1 MIRTVLRKTYRVLL
15 IAFGLGVFAL
25 ILPHL
30 ILLFQFYGTPD
41 NQQIFSVEDV
51 PYRPVAIVFGAGL
64 RRDST
69 PTSILRERVTF
80 AADLYHAGKVQK
92 ILMSGDNREIYY
104 NEPESMRQYA
114 LDLGVPNDAIVL
126 DYAGLRTYDT
136 CYRAREIFGVK
147 EAILVTQDFHMPRAL
162 YTCNALN
169 LPSIGVIARKYH
181 YSPPLRFY
189 WYVRESFA
197 TLAAFW
203 DVKVARPLPILG
215 KPEPIFTSSGRIIN
229 D

>member
-1 MIRTVLRKTYRVLL
+1 MLKSILRKVYRLLL
-15 IAFGLGVFAL
+15 IASGLGVLAL

-30 ILLFQFYGTPD
+30 ILLFQYSTIAKT
-41 NQQIFSVEDV
+41 QRIFKVEDV
-51 PYRPVAIVFGAGL
+51 PSHPVAIVFGAGL
-64 RRDST
+64 RWDGT

-80 AADLYHAGKVQK
+80 AADLYKTGKVQK
-92 ILMSGDNREIYY
+92 VLMSGDNREIYY
-104 NEPESMRQYA
+104 NEPEAMRQYA
-114 LDLGVPNDAIVL
+114 LDLGVPQDAIVL

-169 LPSIGVIARKYH
+169 LPSVGVIASKYH

-189 WYVRESFA
+189 WNVREAFA

-203 DVKVARPLPILG
+203 DIKVARPLPILG